1 MLNNS
6 WDYYP
11 NQQCSKTAGSRRSLG
26 EGGTAKEIV
35 EELMRQGV
43 KQEVIAI
50 EANINQSTVS
60 RILTGKHKN
69 VRLATRIKLV
79 KVMSVV
85 K

>member
-1 MLNNS
+1 MLGKS
-6 WDYYP
+6 WDNF
-11 NQQCSKTAGSRRSLG
+11 NQCQKPVQLQQLS
-26 EGGTAKEIV
+26 AKEII

-69 VRLATRIKLV
+69 VRLATLMKLD